1 MNLKKKV
8 EIYIFWWENNV
19 EWKGFLFRSSSDFRD
34 MIVMIYPRGG
44 QSPMALTLN
53 YTFSDDRPQFTQY

>member
-44 QSPMALTLN
+44 QSPMLPMQN
-53 YTFSDDRPQFTQY
+53 YTFSDDRPQFT

>member
-34 MIVMIYPRGG
+34 MIVMIYARDG
-44 QSPMALTLN
+44 QSPM
-53 YTFSDDRPQFTQY
+53 